1 MNNPLSKNKANPSPF
16 AYIYRGLDVEVK
28 RTYSFNCDYCTGSQY
43 YVPSLGLFAST
54 PKELKKRVDRR
65 LDRETN

>member
-1 MNNPLSKNKANPSPF
+1 MNNPLSKNKANPSPT
-16 AYIYRGLDVEVK
+16 AYIYRGLDVEVR
-28 RTYSFNCDYCTGSQY
+28 RTYNFNHEYVVSSEY

-65 LDRETN
+65 LDK